1 MFFTRKDV
9 KRHLVVHTGIRNFA
23 CPFCTQRF
31 GRKDHLVRHAKKSHN
46 RDTRSS
52 TVKNSSLVSQQTKAE
67 PKANGAPVVANG
79 CPPPALNQS
88 KQMNYQNKNYQT
100 NCQNNDQSCQSSL
113 VLLGNQ
119 SNHNHIN
126 AINNSHI
133 TSDPMVTN
141 GSGHC
146 VSYTHPNQ
154 NPCHTNHVMI
164 GGMHANDSLC
174 QYMTGHSVHPLD
186 DISPNGHIKSE
197 TPPMAAHHYLTFPVS
212 SGGLNYP
219 LASGPFLAN
228 CFVANSPAGHPSHVP
243 LGSCATSASVA
254 AFGIPV
260 SGVAGPQSP
269 FVDVNTSLPH
279 FNQAFQ

>member
-52 TVKNSSLVSQQTKAE
+52 TVKNSSLASHHPKVEA
-67 PKANGAPVVANG
+67 KANGAPVGTNG
-79 CPPPALNQS
+79 CPPLALNQS
-88 KQMNYQNKNYQT
+88 KQTLNYQN
-100 NCQNNDQSCQSSL
+100 NCQNSDQSSL
-113 VLLGNQ
+113 VLLGNG
-119 SNHNHIN
+119 SNNINH
-126 AINNSHI
+126 AINNSH
-133 TSDPMVTN
+133 SDPN
-141 GSGHC
+141 GHHSGPHC
-146 VSYTHPNQ
+146 VSYTHTNQ
-154 NPCHTNHVMI
+154 NPCHTNDRIMSNHVMI
-164 GGMHANDSLC
+164 GGMHANESLC

-186 DISPNGHIKSE
+186 DLSPNGIKSE
-197 TPPMAAHHYLTFPVS
+197 TPPMTAHHYLTFPVS

-228 CFVANSPAGHPSHVP
+228 CFVANSTPGLS
-243 LGSCATSASVA
+243 SCATSASVA

-260 SGVAGPQSP
+260 SSVANVQNHP

>member
-52 TVKNSSLVSQQTKAE
+52 TVKNSSLVSHQTKVEA
-67 PKANGAPVVANG
+67 KANGSSIGANGHNG
-79 CPPPALNQS
+79 CPPLALSQS
-88 KQMNYQNKNYQT
+88 KPLNYQN
-100 NCQNNDQSCQSSL
+100 NCQNNDQSSL
-113 VLLGNQ
+113 VLLGNG
-119 SNHNHIN
+119 SNNSIN
-126 AINNSHI
+126 AINNSH
-133 TSDPMVTN
+133 SDPMVAN
-141 GSGHC
+141 GGAHC

-164 GGMHANDSLC
+164 GGMHANESLC
-174 QYMTGHSVHPLD
+174 QYMTGHSVHHPLD
-186 DISPNGHIKSE
+186 ELSSNGLKSE

-228 CFVANSPAGHPSHVP
+228 CFVANSAPGLS
-243 LGSCATSASVA
+243 SCATSASVA

-260 SGVAGPQSP
+260 SGVASGQNP